1 VNKKELI
8 KNFISKQSAHSFLQI
23 QRLALVRDFLKD
35 SGMEENTY
43 SLLDTVLFSMQSERE
58 ISRDLNE
65 LEKDLGLNE

>member
-43 SLLDTVLFSMQSERE
+43 SILDSVLFSMESERE
-58 ISRDLNE
+58 ISRDLKE